1 MVVKE
6 DELELGLLHEEHL
19 RVERGVAG
27 SGRKK
32 ELFYTGK
39 SLVPVCNTNR
49 TKGLIFSPGWC
60 YQPGL
65 MSLAMAGLRPRA
77 FSPDS

>member
-19 RVERGVAG
+19 RVKRG
-27 SGRKK
+27 SGWLREKEGAVLYRK
-32 ELFYTGK
+32 
-39 SLVPVCNTNR
+39 
-49 TKGLIFSPGWC
+49 LISPGWC

-65 MSLAMAGLRPRA
+65 MSLATVGFDPRA
-77 FSPDS
+77 FSHGS

>member
-19 RVERGVAG
+19 RVKRGSG
-27 SGRKK
+27 WLGRKK
-32 ELFYTGK
+32 ELIYTWK

-49 TKGLIFSPGWC
+49 
-60 YQPGL
+60 
-65 MSLAMAGLRPRA
+65 
-77 FSPDS
+77 D